1 MDNITA
7 TDVRNLFRLKNENK
21 TIENKIIK
29 DTNNLFGHE
38 EEDYYKPLRVDNF

>member
-29 DTNNLFGHE
+29 DISNLFGHE

>member
-1 MDNITA
+1 MDNITV

-29 DTNNLFGHE
+29 DTNKLFGHE
-38 EEDYYKPLRVDNF
+38 EEHYYKPLRVDNF